1 MKAGKL
7 GFGLIVVIVV
17 VAIIVVATPL
27 LSTSKVHP
35 ANAFPKLS
43 ANTFEGF
50 DSKVNYSSYPSGK
63 DIDAENQHLIQSAAA
78 DKSAQPVK
86 GYVGSLYGPPGEQEK
101 ITTFLDAKGS
111 LSSQC
116 AATSSGLTNSLGYL
130 CLDQKQLNL
139 LTTRGQNQTY
149 GTCAN

>member
-17 VAIIVVATPL
+17 LAIIVVATPL

-50 DSKVNYSSYPSGK
+50 DSKVNYSSRRSKREDNTRMMRRTWETNIK
-63 DIDAENQHLIQSAAA
+63 DLKMKKTRDCSILSYKENRPKLLDSRNKEISLKLHKFSA
-78 DKSAQPVK
+78 
-86 GYVGSLYGPPGEQEK
+86 
-101 ITTFLDAKGS
+101 
-111 LSSQC
+111 SS
-116 AATSSGLTNSLGYL
+116 
-130 CLDQKQLNL
+130 KFEL
-139 LTTRGQNQTY
+139 LRTHI
-149 GTCAN
+149 